1 MEGLPKQYD
10 PHQVEKKLYQ
20 EWEENN
26 YFAPRGN
33 GQSYTIPMPPPNIT
47 GELHMGH
54 ALNNTLQDILTRWR
68 RMAGDR
74 VLWLPGTD
82 HASIATEARVAAT
95 LKEEGIEKKELGR
108 EEFLQ
113 RVWEWKYKYGGM
125 ITEQL
130 RRLGSSCDWSRERFT
145 MDEGLNRA
153 VIEAFIRLYN
163 KELIYRGDYIV
174 NWCPYCETTLSDIE
188 VEHEEKDGHLYHI
201 RYPLADGSGELIIAT
216 TRPETMLGDTA
227 VAVNPEDERY
237 RGFVGKKIILPLLD
251 REIPIISD
259 SYVDPEFG
267 TGALKITPGH
277 DPNDF
282 EVGRRHDLP
291 RINAMDEKGIMTE
304 AAGPY
309 AGLDRYAARKKVL
322 ADLEEKGLLSRV
334 EDYEHAVGHCY
345 RCDQEIEPLV
355 SKQWF
360 VKMKPL
366 ARPAIQAV
374 QEGDVCFV
382 PERFD
387 RIYLQWM
394 EEIRDWCIS
403 RQLWWGHRIPVWY
416 CQGCEKEIVARE
428 EPADC
433 PKCGSDELEQ
443 DPDVL
448 DTWFSSALWPFSTL
462 GWPENTQDLQSFF
475 PADVLVTARDIIFF
489 WVARMIFSSLEFMDQ
504 APFDDVLIHGLILD
518 TDGKKMSKSMG
529 TGIDPLEVIDDHGAD
544 ALRFALVNGFTLGN
558 DNRFRHEKVEAGR
571 NFTNKLWNAARFFL
585 MNLGD
590 FDPSGRQL
598 NPQDLPSR
606 WILSR
611 MQTWT
616 EVIDEHLKSYRFSDY
631 AREIYEYIWN
641 EFCDWYIEMA
651 KPALQAEAKSPEKEE
666 TLTVLWHVLGGL
678 LKMLHP
684 IMPFVSEEIWKALP
698 GGEGTIMYAPWPR
711 PNKDLV
717 DREAEEEMET
727 LQSVIRSI
735 RNIRQEMN
743 IPPGRKVEA
752 KFFLEGDQH
761 ELLKKG
767 KDYLNRLAGISE
779 YSLYT
784 WEQER
789 PEHAVSA
796 VTRGIEVV
804 LPLAGLMDLKEEFNR
819 LEKKKEKL
827 EQEMERV
834 EKQLSNPGFVNNAPG
849 HLVQKEK
856 EKREAFKADYELLC
870 KRYRQ
875 VKSALESGK

>member
-1 MEGLPKQYD
+1 MEGLPKRYD
-10 PHQVEKKLYQ
+10 PHQIEKRLYK
-20 EWEENN
+20 EWEEKN
-26 YFAPRGN
+26 YFAPKGD

-54 ALNNTLQDILTRWR
+54 ALNNTLQDILARWR

-82 HASIATEARVAAT
+82 HASIATEAKVAAN
-95 LKEEGIEKKELGR
+95 LKKEGVEKKDLGR
-108 EEFLQ
+108 EEFLE
-113 RVWEWKYKYGGM
+113 RVWEWKEKYGGM

-145 MDEGLNRA
+145 MDEGLSEA
-153 VIEAFIRLYN
+153 VIEAFIRLYE

-174 NWCPYCETTLSDIE
+174 NWCPYCQTTLSDIE
-188 VEHEEKDGHLYHI
+188 VEHKEKAGHLYHI
-201 RYPLADGSGELIIAT
+201 KYPLSSGDGELIIAT

-227 VAVNPEDERY
+227 VAVNPDDERY
-237 RGFVGKKIILPLLD
+237 KDFVGEEITLPLME
-251 REIPIISD
+251 RKIPIIAD

-282 EVGRRHDLP
+282 ELGQRHGLP
-291 RINAMDEKGIMTE
+291 RINAMDEKGTMTE
-304 AAGPY
+304 EAGPY
-309 AGLDRYAARKKVL
+309 SGLDRYEARKKVL
-322 ADLEEKGLLSRV
+322 EDLKERDLLARV
-334 EDYEHAVGHCY
+334 EDYEHSVGHCY
-345 RCDQEIEPLV
+345 RCDREIEPLV

-366 ARPAIQAV
+366 AKPAIKAV
-374 QEGDVCFV
+374 KEGDVCFV
-382 PERFD
+382 PSRFD
-387 RIYLQWM
+387 RVYLQWM

-416 CQGCEKEIVARE
+416 CQDCDEEIAGRKEPE
-428 EPADC
+428 NC
-433 PKCGSDELEQ
+433 PECGSKNLEQ

-462 GWPENTQDLQSFF
+462 GWPENTEDLKMFF

-489 WVARMIFSSLEFMDQ
+489 WVARMIFSSIEFMDR

-518 TDGKKMSKSMG
+518 SDGKKMSKSMG
-529 TGIDPLEVIDDHGAD
+529 TGIDPLEVIDQHGAD

-558 DNRFRHEKVEAGR
+558 DNRFRDEKVEAGR

-590 FDPSGRQL
+590 FDPRDKEL
-598 NPQDLPSR
+598 KPTDLHSR

-616 EVIDEHLKSYRFSDY
+616 EEIDEHLKSYRFSDY

-651 KPALQAEAKSPEKEE
+651 KPSLQADDGSREKEE

-684 IMPFVSEEIWKALP
+684 IMPFVSEEIWQAMP
-698 GGEGTIMYAPWPR
+698 GNEETIMYAPWPR
-711 PNKDLV
+711 QNKELIDKK
-717 DREAEEEMET
+717 AEEEMET
-727 LQSVIRSI
+727 LQSLIKSI

-743 IPPGRKVEA
+743 IPPGRKIEA
-752 KFFLEGDQH
+752 QFFLED
-761 ELLKKG
+761 EERALIEKG
-767 KDYLNRLAGISE
+767 RDYLDRLAGIGD
-779 YSLYT
+779 YSIHS
-784 WEQER
+784 WEEEK
-789 PEHAVSA
+789 PEHAISA
-796 VTRGIEVV
+796 ISRGVEVV
-804 LPLAGLMDLKEEFNR
+804 LPLAGLMDLKEELSR

-827 EQEMERV
+827 EQELERV
-834 EKQLSNPGFVNNAPG
+834 EKQLSNKGFVNNAPEQ
-849 HLVQKEK
+849 LVRKEK
-856 EKREAFKADYELLC
+856 EKREEFLADYELLT

-875 VKSALESGK
+875 IKSALESQ

>member
-1 MEGLPKQYD
+1 MESLPKRYD
-10 PHQVEKKLYQ
+10 PHKIEKKWYR
-20 EWEENN
+20 EWEEKN
-26 YFAPRGN
+26 YFAPQGD
-33 GQSYTIPMPPPNIT
+33 GQSFTIPMPPPNIT

-82 HASIATEARVAAT
+82 HASIATEARVVAD
-95 LKEEGIEKKELGR
+95 LKQEGIEKKDLNR
-108 EEFLQ
+108 EEFLK
-113 RVWEWKYKYGGM
+113 RVWQWKEKYGGM

-130 RRLGSSCDWSRERFT
+130 RRLGSSCDWTRERFT
-145 MDEGLNRA
+145 MDEGLSKA
-153 VIEAFIRLYN
+153 VVEAFIRLYE
-163 KELIYRGDYIV
+163 KKLIYRGDYIV
-174 NWCPYCETTLSDIE
+174 NWCPHCQTTLSDIE
-188 VEHEEKDGHLYHI
+188 VEHEEKAGHLYHI
-201 RYPLADGSGELIIAT
+201 KYPLADGSGELIIAT

-237 RGFVGKKIILPLLD
+237 REFVGKEIILPLLE
-251 REIPIISD
+251 RRIPVIAD

-282 EVGRRHDLP
+282 EVGQRHQLP
-291 RINAMDEKGIMTE
+291 RINAMDEKGAMTE

-309 AGLDRYAARKKVL
+309 AGLDRYQARKKVL
-322 ADLEEKGLLSRV
+322 ADLKEKGLLARV

-345 RCDQEIEPLV
+345 RCDREIEPLV

-360 VKMKPL
+360 VRMKPL
-366 ARPAIQAV
+366 AEPAIEAV
-374 QEGDVCFV
+374 KKGDVCFV
-382 PERFD
+382 PSRFD

-416 CQGCEKEIVARE
+416 CQSCEKEIVGKE
-428 EPADC
+428 KPPNCPDC
-433 PKCGSDELEQ
+433 AGTDLKQ

-462 GWPENTQDLQSFF
+462 GWPENTADLQIFF

-489 WVARMIFSSLEFMDQ
+489 WVARMIFSSIEFMDQ

-518 TDGKKMSKSMG
+518 ADGKKMSKSMG
-529 TGIDPLEVIDDHGAD
+529 TGIDPLEVIEEHGAD

-558 DNRFRHEKVEAGR
+558 DNRFRDEKVEAGR

-590 FDPSGRQL
+590 FDPRGREIV
-598 NPQDLPSR
+598 PRDLPSR

-611 MQTWT
+611 MQTWS

-651 KPALQAEAKSPEKEE
+651 KPALQADDGSPEKEK

-684 IMPFVSEEIWKALP
+684 IMPFVSEEIWQAMP
-698 GGEGTIMYAPWPR
+698 NDEETIMYAPWPR
-711 PNKDLV
+711 PNKEMIDG
-717 DREAEEEMET
+717 EAEEEMET
-727 LQSVIRSI
+727 LQSVIKSI

-743 IPPGRKVEA
+743 IPPGRKITA
-752 KFFLEGDQH
+752 QFFLEENQQEILENGS
-761 ELLKKG
+761 
-767 KDYLNRLAGISE
+767 DYLNRLAGIEEFSIRSGSDE
-779 YSLYT
+779 K
-784 WEQER
+784 
-789 PEHAVSA
+789 PEHAISA
-796 VTRGIEVV
+796 VTRGIEIV
-804 LPLAGLMDLKEEFNR
+804 LPLSGLMDLKEELTR

-827 EQEMERV
+827 EQELERV
-834 EKQLSNPGFVNNAPG
+834 EKQLSNEGFVNNAPEQ
-849 HLVQKEK
+849 LVRKEK
-856 EKREAFKADYELLC
+856 EKREEYKADYELLC
-870 KRYRQ
+870 KRYSQ
-875 VKSALESGK
+875 VKSALESQ